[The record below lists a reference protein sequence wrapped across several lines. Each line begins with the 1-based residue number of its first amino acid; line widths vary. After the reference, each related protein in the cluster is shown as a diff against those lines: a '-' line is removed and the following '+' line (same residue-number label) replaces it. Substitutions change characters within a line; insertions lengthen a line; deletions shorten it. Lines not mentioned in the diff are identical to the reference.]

1 MPTTGVTNGHYMRFF
16 NSGTSL
22 GYATE
27 CSLNFAAEM
36 RELAHKDTVGDG
48 GGWVEKAPGQKS
60 ATGST
65 SGLYAESDNAAA
77 TLFSAYEDGT
87 ALTLTFCTETT
98 GDKIWSGSAFIT
110 SLEVNATNNENVTY
124 SCSFEFSGAVT
135 MATVS

>member
-1 MPTTGVTNGHYMRFF
+1 MTTGVTNGHYMRFF
-16 NSGTSL
+16 NNGTSL

-27 CSLNFAAEM
+27 CSISFSAEM

-65 SGLYAESDNAAA
+65 SGLYAESDNAASA
-77 TLFSAYEDGT
+77 LFTAYKDGT
-87 ALTLTFCTETT
+87 ALDITFTTEET
-98 GDKIWSGSAFIT
+98 GDKVWAGEAFIT
-110 SLEVNATNNENVTY
+110 SLEINAANNENVTY
-124 SCSFEFSGAVT
+124 SCSWEFNGEVT